1 VSVRRLLYLLR
12 EAVVNVLTNRTTT
25 VVAVATTAFTFA
37 CVGVFLLLY
46 VNLKALAASLEQD
59 IQVMVYVQDDLPEPA
74 RNEIELQLRADRAVR
89 SLTYVSKERALADFQ
104 AQFPSESRL
113 LQGLGQNPLPASFVV
128 ALAAD
133 SRSADA
139 MRRWANRVQ
148 LIPGVGQVQ
157 YNQEWVEALAGIVRY
172 IEVAAIIVGLILSTA
187 SVTIIAN
194 TIRLALYSRREEIEI
209 LGLIGAS
216 TTFIRVPYLLEG
228 AALGLCGSALSLVI
242 LKAGFELFRHEIHSA
257 TRFLGVDALLTF
269 FSFDMC
275 AVLVLVGL
283 FLGCAGSFLSL
294 LHFGEGRA

>member
-1 VSVRRLLYLLR
+1 MRRLLYLLR
-12 EAVVNVLTNRTTT
+12 EAVANVLTNRTTT
-25 VVAVATTAFTFA
+25 LVAVATTAFTFA

-46 VNLKALAASLEQD
+46 VNLRTMASSLEQD
-59 IQVMVYVQDDLPEPA
+59 IQVMVYLQDDLTEQA
-74 RNEIELQLRADRAVR
+74 RSEIEQQLKIDRAIA
-89 SLTYVSKERALADFQ
+89 SLTFVSKERALADFQ

-128 ALAAD
+128 LMAPE
-133 SRSADA
+133 SRSSDA
-139 MRRWANRVQ
+139 MRRWANRTQ
-148 LIPGVGQVQ
+148 LIPGVSQVQ

-172 IEVAAIIVGLILSTA
+172 IEVAAIIVGVILSAA

-242 LKAGFELFRHEIHSA
+242 LKGGFELFRHQIHSA

-275 AVLVLVGL
+275 LVLMLVGL

-294 LHFGEGRA
+294 LRFGEGRA

>member
-1 VSVRRLLYLLR
+1 MRRLLYLLR
-12 EAVVNVLTNRTTT
+12 EAVANVLTNRTTT

-46 VNLKALAASLEQD
+46 VNLRSMASSLEQD
-59 IQVMVYVQDDLPEPA
+59 IQVMVYLQDDLTEQT
-74 RNEIELQLRADRAVR
+74 RSEIELQLKADRAVG
-89 SLTYVSKERALADFQ
+89 SLTFVSKERALADFQ
-104 AQFPSESRL
+104 SQFPAESHL

-128 ALAAD
+128 TLAVE
-133 SRSADA
+133 SRSSDA
-139 MRRWANRVQ
+139 MRRWANRAQ
-148 LIPGVGQVQ
+148 SIPGVAQVQ

-172 IEVAAIIVGLILSTA
+172 IEVAAIIVGIILSAA

-228 AALGLCGSALSLVI
+228 AALGFLGSALSLVI
-242 LKAGFELFRHEIHSA
+242 LKAGFELFRHEIRSA
-257 TRFLGVDALLTF
+257 SRFLGVDALLTF
-269 FSFDMC
+269 FPFQMC
-275 AVLVLVGL
+275 VALVCVGL

-294 LHFGEGRA
+294 LRFGEGRA

>member
-1 VSVRRLLYLLR
+1 MRRLLYLLR
-12 EAVVNVLTNRTTT
+12 EAVANVLTNRTTT
-25 VVAVATTAFTFA
+25 LVAVATTAFTFA

-46 VNLKALAASLEQD
+46 VNLKTMATSLEQD
-59 IQVMVYVQDDLPEPA
+59 IQVMVYLQDDVTEQA
-74 RNEIELQLRADRAVR
+74 RNDIEQQLKADRAIG
-89 SLTYVSKERALADFQ
+89 SLTFVSKERALADFQ

-128 ALAAD
+128 TLTAE
-133 SRSADA
+133 SRSSDA
-139 MRRWANRVQ
+139 MRRWANRTQ

-172 IEVAAIIVGLILSTA
+172 IEVAAIIVGMILSAA

-216 TTFIRVPYLLEG
+216 ATFIRVPYLLEG

-242 LKAGFELFRHEIHSA
+242 LKGGFELFRHQIHSA

-269 FSFDMC
+269 FPFDMC
-275 AVLVLVGL
+275 VVLMLVGL

-294 LHFGEGRA
+294 LRFGEGRA

>member
-1 VSVRRLLYLLR
+1 MRRLLYLLR
-12 EAVVNVLTNRTTT
+12 EAVGNVLTNRTTT

-46 VNLKALAASLEQD
+46 VNLRTMASSLEQD
-59 IQVMVYVQDDLPEPA
+59 IQVMVYLQDDLTEQT
-74 RNEIELQLRADRAVR
+74 RNEVEQQLKTDRAVGA
-89 SLTYVSKERALADFQ
+89 LTFVSKERALSDFQ
-104 AQFPSESRL
+104 AQFPAESRL
-113 LQGLGQNPLPASFVV
+113 LQGLGQNPLPASFVIT
-128 ALAAD
+128 LAPE
-133 SRSADA
+133 SRSSDA
-139 MRRWANRVQ
+139 MRRWANRTQ

-172 IEVAAIIVGLILSTA
+172 IEVAAIIVGVILSAA

-242 LKAGFELFRHEIHSA
+242 LKAGFELFRHQIHSA

-275 AVLVLVGL
+275 LVLMLVGL

-294 LHFGEGRA
+294 LRFGEGRA

>member
-1 VSVRRLLYLLR
+1 MRRLLYLLR
-12 EAVVNVLTNRTTT
+12 EAVANVLTNRTTT
-25 VVAVATTAFTFA
+25 LVAVATTAFTFA

-46 VNLKALAASLEQD
+46 VNLKTMASSLEQD
-59 IQVMVYVQDDLPEPA
+59 IQVMVYLQDDLTEQA
-74 RNEIELQLRADRAVR
+74 RSDIEQQLKVDRAIG
-89 SLTYVSKERALADFQ
+89 SLTFVSKERALADFQ

-113 LQGLGQNPLPASFVV
+113 LQGLGQNPLPASFVIT
-128 ALAAD
+128 LAPE
-133 SRSADA
+133 SRSSDA
-139 MRRWANRVQ
+139 MRRWANRTQ
-148 LIPGVGQVQ
+148 LIPGVSQVQ

-172 IEVAAIIVGLILSTA
+172 IEVAAIIVGVILSAA

-194 TIRLALYSRREEIEI
+194 TIRLALYSRREEIDI

-242 LKAGFELFRHEIHSA
+242 LKSGFELFRHQIHSA

-275 AVLVLVGL
+275 LVLMLVGL

-294 LHFGEGRA
+294 LRFGEGRA

>member
-1 VSVRRLLYLLR
+1 VRRLLYLLR
-12 EAVVNVLTNRTTT
+12 EAVANVLTNRTTT
-25 VVAVATTAFTFA
+25 LVAVATTAFTFA

-46 VNLKALAASLEQD
+46 VNLRTMASSLEQD
-59 IQVMVYVQDDLPEPA
+59 IQVMVYLQDDLTEQA
-74 RNEIELQLRADRAVR
+74 RSEIEQQLKIDRAIA
-89 SLTYVSKERALADFQ
+89 SLTFVSKERALADFQ

-128 ALAAD
+128 LMAPE
-133 SRSADA
+133 SRSSDA
-139 MRRWANRVQ
+139 MRRWANRTQ
-148 LIPGVGQVQ
+148 LIPGVSQVQ

-172 IEVAAIIVGLILSTA
+172 IEVAAIIVGVILSAA

-216 TTFIRVPYLLEG
+216 ATFIRVPYLLEG

-242 LKAGFELFRHEIHSA
+242 LKGGFELFRHQIHSA

-275 AVLVLVGL
+275 LVLMLVGL

-294 LHFGEGRA
+294 LRFGEGRA

>member
-1 VSVRRLLYLLR
+1 MRRLLYLLR
-12 EAVVNVLTNRTTT
+12 EAVANVLTNRTTT
-25 VVAVATTAFTFA
+25 LVAVATTAFTFA

-46 VNLKALAASLEQD
+46 VNLKTMASSLEQD
-59 IQVMVYVQDDLPEPA
+59 IQVMVYLQDDLTEQA
-74 RNEIELQLRADRAVR
+74 RSEIEQQLKVDRAVG
-89 SLTYVSKERALADFQ
+89 SLTFVSKERALADFQ

-113 LQGLGQNPLPASFVV
+113 LQGLGQNPLPASFVITLV
-128 ALAAD
+128 AD
-133 SRSADA
+133 SRSSDA
-139 MRRWANRVQ
+139 MRRWANRTQ
-148 LIPGVGQVQ
+148 LIPGVSQVQ

-172 IEVAAIIVGLILSTA
+172 IELAAIIVGVILSAA

-242 LKAGFELFRHEIHSA
+242 LKGGFELFRHQIHSA

-275 AVLVLVGL
+275 LVLMLVGL
-283 FLGCAGSFLSL
+283 FLGSAGSFLSL
-294 LHFGEGRA
+294 LRFGEGRA

>member
-1 VSVRRLLYLLR
+1 VRRLLYLLR
-12 EAVVNVLTNRTTT
+12 EAVANVLTNRTTT

-46 VNLKALAASLEQD
+46 VNLKTMASSLEQD
-59 IQVMVYVQDDLPEPA
+59 IQVMVYLQDDLTEQT
-74 RNEIELQLRADRAVR
+74 RSEIEQQLKADRAVGA
-89 SLTYVSKERALADFQ
+89 LTFVSKERALSDFQ
-104 AQFPSESRL
+104 AQFPAESRL
-113 LQGLGQNPLPASFVV
+113 LQGLGQNPLPASFVIT
-128 ALAAD
+128 LAPE
-133 SRSADA
+133 SRSSDA
-139 MRRWANRVQ
+139 MRRWANRTQ
-148 LIPGVGQVQ
+148 LIPGVSQVQ

-172 IEVAAIIVGLILSTA
+172 IEVAAIIVGVILSAA

-242 LKAGFELFRHEIHSA
+242 LKAGFELFRHQIHSA

-275 AVLVLVGL
+275 LVLMLVGL

-294 LHFGEGRA
+294 LRFGEGRA

>member
-1 VSVRRLLYLLR
+1 VRRLLYLLR
-12 EAVVNVLTNRTTT
+12 EAVANVLTNRTTT
-25 VVAVATTAFTFA
+25 LVAVGTTAFTFA

-46 VNLKALAASLEQD
+46 VNLRTMASSLEQD
-59 IQVMVYVQDDLPEPA
+59 IQVMVYLQDDLTEQA
-74 RNEIELQLRADRAVR
+74 RNDIEQQLKVDRAIG
-89 SLTYVSKERALADFQ
+89 SLTFVSKERALADFQ

-128 ALAAD
+128 TLVAE
-133 SRSADA
+133 SRSSDA
-139 MRRWANRVQ
+139 MRRWANRTQ
-148 LIPGVGQVQ
+148 LIPGVSQVQ
-157 YNQEWVEALAGIVRY
+157 YSQEWVEALAGIVRY
-172 IEVAAIIVGLILSTA
+172 IELAAIIVGVILSAA

-242 LKAGFELFRHEIHSA
+242 LKAGFELFRHQIHSA

-275 AVLVLVGL
+275 LVLMLVGL

-294 LHFGEGRA
+294 LRFGEGRA